1 MQGDR
6 EVVNV
11 TRKMKMIWMAGT
23 IAVALSISAFA
34 ADTSGLR
41 AFLDT
46 NSYWNGVFFDVPSGI
61 WYEQGVKTVYEKGIM
76 GGVSGN
82 SFLPSDTVTWAQ
94 AVTVAARIH
103 SVYHGKEIPT
113 GSGAWYADYMNY
125 MKKAGLLPASAPE
138 EELVV
143 STVISRQ
150 ELAGLFR
157 SVISRR
163 DLPRVNHSDIPDLE
177 EVCPEFRVAVQDLY
191 AAGIFT
197 GKNGGEFDPNGHAT
211 RAEVAVVISRL
222 IYPDQ
227 RVSYDSAADQNMWN
241 QWGNF
246 KNGGFAA
253 SMGEVTY
260 YTAKERADTESWR
273 YSIVARKNS
282 GETGIV
288 YETSGT
294 LTRLAAA
301 DDGSLYFIENR
312 NHLVKLDPVS
322 GRKEILY
329 KSPES
334 VEHFVFYGGKIYI
347 LDCYSKTGTTADWKY
362 RIGRV
367 EKNSLVILVNNM
379 KYGEVSNLDH
389 FHAFDGKLYYSG
401 GEEAISDAGR
411 TVYRYKIW
419 SLDLESGKTARV
431 FDDELYMGDVSFSG
445 ATYWHYRENKD
456 GRYEIVCG
464 NLLMQEYEEVFAVLP
479 ESAKALYNQLYV
491 NGKRV
496 FFQSSGAARVWEI
509 SGGEVREFAQLP
521 TAYYERSCVTEQ
533 GVILHALETLSV
545 LLPQQIPVLLS
556 DGNSVSYLEFLN
568 IPYWE
573 NGCDLYEAV
582 GHTANWEDT
591 VFSEGEV
598 SVVAETAYYTAVGDL
613 VMEVSICN
621 GERETITPTVLTV
634 LLTQQDQQIEV
645 VFYMPVKI
653 EPGTENTYSL
663 VVTAERLS
671 DAFDLK
677 KMERDILLKYTKQG

>member
-1 MQGDR
+1 
-6 EVVNV
+6 
-11 TRKMKMIWMAGT
+11 MAGT
-23 IAVALSISAFA
+23 IAAALSISALA
-34 ADTSGLR
+34 ADSSGLH

-46 NSYWNGVFFDVPSGI
+46 NSYWNGVFFDVPSGS

-82 SFLPSDTVTWAQ
+82 SFLPSGTVTWAQ

-113 GSGAWYADYMNY
+113 GGGAWYADYMNY

-138 EELVV
+138 KELVV

-157 SVISRR
+157 SVISGR
-163 DLPRVNHSDIPDLE
+163 DLPQVNHSDPPDLE
-177 EVCPEFRVAVQDLY
+177 EVLPEFRAAVQDLY
-191 AAGIFT
+191 AAGIFM
-197 GKNGGEFDPNGHAT
+197 GKNGGEFDPNGNAT
-211 RAEVAVVISRL
+211 RAEIAAIVSRL

-260 YTAKERADTESWR
+260 YTAKERADTESWK
-273 YSIVARKNS
+273 YSIIARKNS

-312 NHLVKLDPVS
+312 NNLVKLDPVS

-347 LDCYSKTGTTADWKY
+347 LDCYSKMGTTADWKY

-411 TVYRYKIW
+411 TVYQYKIW

-431 FDDELYMGDVSFSG
+431 FDDDLYMGDVSFSG
-445 ATYWHYRENKD
+445 ATYWHYRENKE

-464 NLLMQEYEEVFAVLP
+464 NLLMPKYEEVLAVLP
-479 ESAKALYNQLYV
+479 EAAIELYSHLYV
-491 NGKRV
+491 NGDRV

-509 SGGEVREFAQLP
+509 CDGEVLELAKLP
-521 TAYYERSCVTEQ
+521 TSYYERSSITEQ
-533 GVILHALETLSV
+533 GAILHALETLSA
-545 LLPQQIPVLLS
+545 LMPQQIHVLMA
-556 DGNSVSYLEFLN
+556 DGSSVSYLEFLN

-573 NGCDLYEAV
+573 IGGALYE
-582 GHTANWEDT
+582 TAGKTVNWENAA
-591 VFSEGEV
+591 VAEGEV
-598 SVVAETAYYTAVGDL
+598 SAAAEKGYYTVDGDL
-613 VMEVSICN
+613 VMEVMIRN
-621 GERETITPTVLTV
+621 GSHETINLTVLTMM
-634 LLTQQDQQIEV
+634 LTQQEGQLEV
-645 VFYMPVKI
+645 VFYMPVEL
-653 EPGTENTYSL
+653 EPGMESTYSL
-663 VVTAERLS
+663 VVTAERLGGV
-671 DAFDLK
+671 FDLTK
-677 KMERDILLKYTKQG
+677 IDPNVLLKYRKQG